1 MTTIS
6 NSEFMAHPE
15 RYFDMAVNQD
25 VRIQKG
31 HQMFYIVYAP
41 PAREQ
46 NTREEQ
52 PLLAPDDDLRNAITG
67 EELLTGIYSDLETFF
82 ADKR

>member
-1 MTTIS
+1 MMTIS

-15 RYFDMAVNQD
+15 RYFDMAVNED

-41 PAREQ
+41 PIR
-46 NTREEQ
+46 EQ
-52 PLLAPDDDLRNAITG
+52 PLLSPDDDLRRAITMD
-67 EELLTGIYSDLETFF
+67 ELLVGVKEDLREIF
-82 ADKR
+82 AKGKQADQ